1 MPTEEYSGV
10 IWATGYRG
18 TSQFLASTN

>member
-10 IWATGYRG
+10 I
-18 TSQFLASTN
+18 